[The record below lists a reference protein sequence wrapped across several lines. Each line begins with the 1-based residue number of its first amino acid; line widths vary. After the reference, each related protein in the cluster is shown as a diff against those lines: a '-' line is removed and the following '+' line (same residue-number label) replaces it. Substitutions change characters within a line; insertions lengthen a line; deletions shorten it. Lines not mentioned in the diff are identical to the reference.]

1 MSRLLAAT
9 LASLT
14 LLADAPAGAV
24 PHPVAALVV
33 HVDDGDTI
41 DVRIGTIRERVRY
54 IGVNAPEIGQPGA
67 QEATLANAALLGA
80 GRVSLAFD
88 VERRDHYGRLLAYV
102 WAGGL
107 MVNAE
112 LVRRGLAAAMPIP
125 PNLRH
130 RALFRRLEREARR
143 AGRGLWR
150 RGGAGD
156 GGVLAARCLE
166 GAEPVE
172 IRHRRR
178 PGRTRRAIS
187 SRPATSSWSRICS
200 ITRWTPSAAHRSRS
214 ASTLSGEP

>member
-1 MSRLLAAT
+1 MSRLLAPA
-9 LASLT
+9 LAALT
-14 LLADAPAGAV
+14 LLAAAPAAAF

-41 DVRIGTIRERVRY
+41 DVRIGTTRERVRY

-67 QEATLANAALLGA
+67 LEATLANAALLGA

-88 VERRDHYGRLLAYV
+88 VERRDRYGRLLAYV
-102 WAGGL
+102 WVGRL

-112 LVRRGLAAAMPIP
+112 LVRRGLAVAMPIP

-130 RALFRRLEREARR
+130 RALFRRLEREARG

-150 RGGAGD
+150 PGGSGD
-156 GGVLAARCLE
+156 GGALAAPSLE
-166 GAEPVE
+166 DADPVG

-178 PGRTRRAIS
+178 LGRTRRAIS
-187 SRPATSSWSRICS
+187 SRPAASSWSRICS
-200 ITRWTPSAAHRSRS
+200 ITRWTPSASHRSRS